1 METKIVLIANLKRH
15 KGCLAGIFLLLF
27 LMSVSLCS
35 VLALWRNS
43 ERYVHGEMERMGF
56 GSITSWVSG
65 LAEAGG
71 LAEEIAAL
79 PEVDRVGVQSII
91 YSEYRLLEQES
102 DSEGQ
107 LVLYEPEKY
116 PYRIFTE
123 NLRGYENA
131 PVSIKPGEI
140 YISPSLSSMFGAG
153 PGDEITFPIARN
165 GVHRTFTIKGFF
177 EDPFM
182 GSSMIGMKSFL
193 IGTQD
198 FQELTATV
206 SNAGI
211 DGLARTG
218 YMLHITGRPGSHG
231 SAAELN
237 RLVNENTGLPGYTE
251 FTHSSAA
258 IAGFMMTLQ
267 NVFTGL
273 FLGFVAILLLVSL
286 VVLGHS
292 IGSVIEQDTVN
303 MGILKTAGFTGRK
316 LRRIQL
322 LQYMTGIVGGMAPG
336 LAVSAGTA
344 AAVCQMTVTTTG
356 LLIPSGLP
364 LGLCSMALAAILLV
378 LAGYIWAKTRRI
390 EGIAPM
396 QAITEAPQTAG
407 ENEIAFQEIAFQEIA
422 FPGIAFPGKR
432 LPQKR
437 LPIKQKGLD
446 FWLVLRQIRSGKRRY
461 TNACVA
467 AALLVFF
474 ASVIGRMNSWLG
486 PDGKGLMDAFNPAD
500 LHIAVQP
507 VGETT
512 IADVER
518 TILQYTGIT
527 DEYMLGM
534 PGVTVNGINYT
545 ANVIT
550 QAERFH
556 MLEGQTCFG
565 ENTIVLTEF
574 AAADLGVTVGDTVTV
589 ATGAGSNAVT
599 VSGIYQCANDMGA
612 NVGLSRE
619 GYAVIGEETAHM
631 WCVHFF
637 LEDVSLQP
645 VIMQALEE
653 AYGGDVYLHEN
664 SWPGLYGILSAMKLL
679 MLFMYGM
686 TVIFILIVTIL
697 TGSRILAA
705 EKSDLGIYQ
714 AIGFPRS
721 RLCRMFA
728 LRFGI
733 VAFIGSVLGVV
744 LSSLLTDPLVAVL
757 LRMFGI
763 SNFASS
769 PGAFTV
775 LFPLAAVTF
784 LFTAFAWKGNE
795 VLLRRWSTPPK

>member
-1 METKIVLIANLKRH
+1 METIIVLRANLKKH
-15 KGCLAGIFLLLF
+15 KGCLTGIFLLLF
-27 LMSVSLCS
+27 FMSVSLCS
-35 VLALWRNS
+35 VLTLWYNS
-43 ERYVHGEMERMGF
+43 ERYVHREMERMGF

-65 LAEAGG
+65 LADAGE

-79 PEVDRVGVQSII
+79 PEVSRVGVQSII
-91 YSEYRLLEQES
+91 YSGYRFLEQES

-116 PYRIFTE
+116 PYRIFADD
-123 NLRGYENA
+123 LHGYENA
-131 PVSIKPGEI
+131 PAAINSGEI

-153 PGDEITFPIARN
+153 LGDEITFPVARN
-165 GVHRTFTIKGFF
+165 GENRTFTVKGFF

-193 IGTQD
+193 IGRQD
-198 FQELTATV
+198 FQEIAATAR
-206 SNAGI
+206 NAGI

-218 YMLHITGRPGSHG
+218 FMLHISGLPDNGG

-237 RLVNENTGLPGYTE
+237 RLVNENTSLLSYTE
-251 FTHSSAA
+251 FTHSGAA

-273 FLGFVAILLLVSL
+273 FLAFVAILLLVSL
-286 VVLGHS
+286 TVLGHS

-303 MGILKTAGFTGRK
+303 MGILKTTGFTGGK
-316 LRRIQL
+316 LRMLQL
-322 LQYMTGIVGGMAPG
+322 LQYMSGIVSGMALG
-336 LAVSAGTA
+336 LGVSAGTA
-344 AAVCQMTVTTTG
+344 VMVCQMTVTTTG
-356 LLIPSGLP
+356 ILIPSGLP
-364 LGLCSMALAAILLV
+364 FGLCFITLAAILLV
-378 LAGYIWAKTRRI
+378 MAGYIWAKTRKI
-390 EGIAPM
+390 ERIAPI
-396 QAITEAPQTAG
+396 QAILGAPQTAG
-407 ENEIAFQEIAFQEIA
+407 RKEII
-422 FPGIAFPGKR
+422 FPGKR
-432 LPQKR
+432 FPV
-437 LPIKQKGLD
+437 KQRGLD
-446 FWLVLRQIRSGKRRY
+446 FWLVLRQILSGKRRY
-461 TNACVA
+461 ANACLA
-467 AALLVFF
+467 AVLLVFF

-512 IADVER
+512 ISDVER
-518 TILQYTGIT
+518 TILQYTGIA

-534 PGVTVNGINYT
+534 PGVTVNGIDYT

-550 QAERFH
+550 QPERFH
-556 MLEGQTCFG
+556 MLEGQTCYG
-565 ENTIVLTEF
+565 ENTVVLAES

-589 ATGAGSNAVT
+589 AAGAGSNTAT

-612 NVGLSRE
+612 NVGMSRE
-619 GYAVIGEETAHM
+619 GYAAIGRETEHM
-631 WCVHFF
+631 WCFHFF
-637 LEDVSLQP
+637 LEDVSQQG

-664 SWPGLYGILSAMKLL
+664 SWPGLYGILSAMELL

-686 TVIFILIVTIL
+686 IVIFILIVTIL

-714 AIGFPRS
+714 AIGFPVS
-721 RLCRMFA
+721 RLRRMFA

-733 VAFIGSVLGVV
+733 VAFIGSVLGAV
-744 LSSLLTDPLVAVL
+744 LSSLLTDPLGAML
-757 LRMFGI
+757 LRKFGI

-795 VLLRRWSTPPK
+795 VLLRRGGAAGTSGESLEKNRKQTWKGK